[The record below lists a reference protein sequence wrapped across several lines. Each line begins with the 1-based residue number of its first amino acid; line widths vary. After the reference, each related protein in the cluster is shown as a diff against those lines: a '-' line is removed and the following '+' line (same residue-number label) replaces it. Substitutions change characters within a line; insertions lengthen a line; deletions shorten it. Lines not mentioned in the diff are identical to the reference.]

1 MGLIALL
8 ILLGIILLL
17 LELMVIP
24 GVGLAGFLG
33 LASLVGSCIY
43 AFMESTELGGLV
55 VLINIFMVL
64 GMITFA
70 LRGKTWKKLSLNTV
84 IDSKKDDIS
93 DKISIGDK
101 GKTLTRLSPVGKIE
115 VNGMTFEGTSLEDI
129 IEPSKVIIVVMIENN
144 KIYVEPSNDDF

>member
-24 GVGLAGFLG
+24 GVGLAGLLG

-43 AFMESTELGGLV
+43 AFMESTELGVFV
-55 VLINIFMVL
+55 VIINVCMVL

-84 IDSKKDDIS
+84 IDSKKDDLS
-93 DKISIGDK
+93 DKISVDDK

-129 IEPSKVIIVVMIENN
+129 IEPGKEIVVVMIENN
-144 KIYVEPSNDDF
+144 KIYVEPSNGDF